1 MRIAGIRQYVA
12 ESWSEL
18 KKVAWPTRQ
27 TVINLT
33 IIVLIVGSI
42 VGAYIAVLDV
52 VLAGAL
58 DQVLR

>member
-1 MRIAGIRQYVA
+1 MRVQGIRQYLV

-33 IIVLIVGSI
+33 IIVLIVGSL
-42 VGAYIAVLDV
+42 VGAYIAILDLL
-52 VLAGAL
+52 LAGAL

>member
-1 MRIAGIRQYVA
+1 MRVQGIRQYLL

-33 IIVLIVGSI
+33 IIVLIVGTL
-42 VGAYIAVLDV
+42 VGAYIAILDV

>member
-1 MRIAGIRQYVA
+1 MVSSLRQYFV

-33 IIVLIVGSI
+33 LIVIGVSVAI
-42 VGAYIAVLDV
+42 GAYIAVLDT
-52 VLAGAL
+52 VLNGAL
-58 DQVLR
+58 DLVL